1 LSNQTLLCGQ
11 IQLLRVLRM
20 TTVLAFTS
28 DDRTSS
34 DSNRNLMFPVVIDV
48 CLVVT
53 WQFVFGWSLFSAI
66 RVLGSVIPLTDI
78 STLNR
83 HNPLHTQ
90 TWPFL
95 ILLPGALAV
104 KSAESS
110 LLSVSRWHANR
121 VLPGCSLPQN
131 APAPIR
137 QFKILKKHRFC
148 RYYINRLTWFT
159 LHPKSATKTG

>member
-1 LSNQTLLCGQ
+1 
-11 IQLLRVLRM
+11 M

-34 DSNRNLMFPVVIDV
+34 DSKRNLMFPVVIDV
-48 CLVVT
+48 CHVVT
-53 WQFVFGWSLFSAI
+53 WQFLFGWSLFSAI

-104 KSAESS
+104 KTAESS
-110 LLSVSRWHANR
+110 LLSVSRARTHAKR
-121 VLPGCSLPQN
+121 VLPGCSLPPN
-131 APAPIR
+131 APAPPTPI
-137 QFKILKKHRFC
+137 QNFEKHRFC
-148 RYYINRLTWFT
+148 RHYINRLTWFT
-159 LHPKSATKTG
+159 TLHPK